1 MRRATNGEQRHDST
15 IVRQA
20 IEGTGAN
27 CGHPVHQ
34 RGIYAL
40 LRGDTHIGVSE
51 RIERDRHATRGR
63 TGQGGEYVGCH
74 RPIASAKAGRP
85 LPIL

>member
-1 MRRATNGEQRHDST
+1 MRRATNGEERHDST
-15 IVRQA
+15 IMRQA
-20 IEGTGAN
+20 VEVTEAN

-34 RGIYAL
+34 CGIYAL
-40 LRGDTHIGVSE
+40 LRRDAHTGFAE

-63 TGQGGEYVGCH
+63 TDQGGEYVGCH

-85 LPIL
+85 LLIL

>member
-1 MRRATNGEQRHDST
+1 MRRATNGEERHDST
-15 IVRQA
+15 IMRQA
-20 IEGTGAN
+20 VEGTGAN

-40 LRGDTHIGVSE
+40 GVSE

-74 RPIASAKAGRP
+74 RPIASAKAGRC
-85 LPIL
+85 